1 MEGGE
6 SAGLQRWWGR
16 TRTRPS
22 GRGVARFLLMGPSR
36 TDSVLGIVTGLSWA
50 ELSHYSEVVLCSL
63 TRSWAASQGLNVLCC
78 PPLQQTAEQP
88 SSPEDAPGRGT
99 PAWCSRERGMCQD
112 RQARPKREAFSEHV
126 GARGAAHR
134 QACTHTWAHSETD
147 TCHSREYTS
156 SLMCIFNRETSTTT
170 QPAPHPTLAHSLTP
184 NAHAYIHTPTHRHI
198 WATWTHTDLHMY
210 TSSPPSGSLD

>member
-63 TRSWAASQGLNVLCC
+63 TRSWAASQGLKRPLLPS
-78 PPLQQTAEQP
+78 PPTDSGAAQQ
-88 SSPEDAPGRGT
+88 PGRRSWQGNTSLVLPRERDVPRQAGT
-99 PAWCSRERGMCQD
+99 PKEGGIQ
-112 RQARPKREAFSEHV
+112 
-126 GARGAAHR
+126 
-134 QACTHTWAHSETD
+134 
-147 TCHSREYTS
+147 
-156 SLMCIFNRETSTTT
+156 
-170 QPAPHPTLAHSLTP
+170 
-184 NAHAYIHTPTHRHI
+184 
-198 WATWTHTDLHMY
+198 
-210 TSSPPSGSLD
+210 